1 MESTD
6 MNDVA
11 LHDHPVGVWTEAM
24 KNTLRDRYGSSREL
38 GQLRTLADELGVG
51 LYQLYS
57 MAHKLGLSREIRRR

>member
-1 MESTD
+1 

-11 LHDHPVGVWTEAM
+11 LNDHPVGVWTEAM
-24 KNTLRDRYGSSREL
+24 KNTLRDRYGAAREASKLREL
-38 GQLRTLADELGVG
+38 AADLGVG

>member
-1 MESTD
+1 

-24 KNTLRDRYGSSREL
+24 KTTLRDRYGSSREL